1 MRFVVVTI
9 DPHIEQHSCCG
20 PNLHTHTHALR
31 RNFYR
36 IPYDWRRNACPAFD
50 WKKKH
55 SFNEYTNHLDQPLPS
70 FQVFVSRLRAG
81 KHSIPA
87 LLKLSGHTAF
97 MQRTPETRVN
107 RLRFPRFKPPQGD
120 PLAAVR
126 TFHIPGCV
134 PGFDVICSLYVVR
147 VITALRRFLAKRYRH
162 VSFSLSTCAMC
173 VHHVRKKKKL
183 C

>member
-1 MRFVVVTI
+1 MDQIIIRT
-9 DPHIEQHSCCG
+9 
-20 PNLHTHTHALR
+20 HTHTSAQLLSHSLR
-31 RNFYR
+31 LTQERLLRFR
-36 IPYDWRRNACPAFD
+36 LA
-50 WKKKH
+50 KKRCR
-55 SFNEYTNHLDQPLPS
+55 FNEYTNHLDQPLPS
-70 FQVFVSRLRAG
+70 FQVFVSRLCAG

-147 VITALRRFLAKRYRH
+147 VITALRRFSAKRYRH

-173 VHHVRKKKKL
+173 VHHVRKKKSFVNTSF
-183 C
+183 CR